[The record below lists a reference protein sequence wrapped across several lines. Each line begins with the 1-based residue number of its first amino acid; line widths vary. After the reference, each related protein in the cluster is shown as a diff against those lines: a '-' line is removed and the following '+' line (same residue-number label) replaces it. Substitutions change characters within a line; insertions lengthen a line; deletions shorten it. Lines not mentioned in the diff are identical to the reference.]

1 MGCPGTS
8 GLVRRASLGG
18 RSAYGRGR
26 VGKLH
31 PAAMS
36 LPGAEQASIRH
47 DWTLAE
53 ARALHDL
60 PLFELVDRSRA
71 VHLAHHAKAE
81 VQLCTLLS
89 VKTGGCPEDCAY
101 CPQSSHHQAVEGE
114 AMLKLDDVMSAAQRA
129 REQGATRFCMGA
141 AWRQV
146 KDGPAFDR
154 VLDMVRGVKSLGM
167 EACVT
172 LGMLTE
178 EQAQRLKEAGLDAYN
193 HNLDTSREHY
203 KSIISTRQFD
213 QRLATLRNVRK
224 SGITVCSGGI
234 IGMGESIDDRCMML
248 IELSQLDPHPES
260 VPVNAL
266 VRVAGTPLEAL
277 PPIDPLEL
285 VRMIALARLMMPR
298 SKVRLSA
305 GRQELTREAQLLCLY
320 AGANSVFYGDKL
332 LTTPNPEEN
341 EDRALIEA
349 AGLTPEAPRGCGGG
363 CDHAGHT
370 HAPAAE

>member
-1 MGCPGTS
+1 
-8 GLVRRASLGG
+8 
-18 RSAYGRGR
+18 
-26 VGKLH
+26 
-31 PAAMS
+31 MS
-36 LPGAEQASIRH
+36 TLRH

-53 ARALHDL
+53 ARAIHDL

-71 VHLAHHAKAE
+71 VHLEHHPKDE

-101 CPQSSHHQAVEGE
+101 CPQSSHHQAVDGE
-114 AMLKLDDVMSAAQRA
+114 AMLKLDEVMDAARRA
-129 REQGATRFCMGA
+129 REHGATRFCMGA

-154 VLDMVRGVKSLGM
+154 VVDMVKGVKSLGM

-178 EQAQRLKEAGLDAYN
+178 EQAARLKEAGLDAYN
-193 HNLDTSREHY
+193 HNLDTSRDFY
-203 KSIISTRQFD
+203 KSIISTRGFD

-224 SGITVCSGGI
+224 AGITVCSGGI
-234 IGMGESIDDRCMML
+234 IGMGEGIDDRCAML
-248 IELSQLDPHPES
+248 IELAKLDPHPES

-266 VRVAGTPLEAL
+266 VRVPGTPLESL
-277 PPIDPLEL
+277 PPVDPLEL
-285 VRMIALARLMMPR
+285 VRMIALARIMMPK

-305 GRQELTREAQLLCLY
+305 GRTELTREAQLLCLY
-320 AGANSVFYGDKL
+320 AGANSVFYGEKL

-341 EDRALIEA
+341 ADRDLIRA
-349 AGLTPEAPRGCGGG
+349 AGLQPQAQ
-363 CDHAGHT
+363 AQ
-370 HAPAAE
+370 PAE